1 MGLDTCFHSRQLK
14 ANAALTS
21 GAIMRH
27 AYILSALFVDLA
39 SGFTLPCTRRVL
51 PPDGTSLQQAPTM
64 SHLQHRLP
72 DGGRARQNRVP
83 TAALAIAAALAVT
96 FRSAARTRSAKVAR
110 QGVKEWLSGS
120 KASQVSVSASVSSE
134 STAEA
139 PPAKNSEEAA
149 MPEKAPFDPAV
160 QLGAMEPF
168 GFWDPAGFSKVGDE
182 AGFYD
187 LRVKEIKHGRA
198 AMLTTIGFLFS
209 GVGVFPAPGLIVML
223 FVLVLAYYLETEEWV
238 QDKSKEPGNFGDPA
252 GLIEKFPDFCAYDD
266 AMRLKELNNGRFAMA
281 ASIGLLSANLL
292 TGKVGLDQ
300 FSGASAGPGNPAAKV
315 SATTSTSSEG
325 SKYTVGSK
333 AWIKKV
339 CAPSFDLSFGDKQ
352 KWCKKP

>member
-1 MGLDTCFHSRQLK
+1 
-14 ANAALTS
+14 
-21 GAIMRH
+21 
-27 AYILSALFVDLA
+27 
-39 SGFTLPCTRRVL
+39 
-51 PPDGTSLQQAPTM
+51 M
-64 SHLQHRLP
+64 SHLHHRLP
-72 DGGRARQNRVP
+72 DGGRARQNQVP
-83 TAALAIAAALAVT
+83 IAALAIAASLAVT
-96 FRSAARTRSAKVAR
+96 FRSATRTRSAKVAR

-120 KASQVSVSASVSSE
+120 KGSQVSVSASASSE

-139 PPAKNSEEAA
+139 PPAKSSEEAA

-187 LRVKEIKHGRA
+187 LRVKEIKHGRV
-198 AMLTTIGFLFS
+198 AMLTSIGFLFS
-209 GVGVFPAPGLIVML
+209 GVGVFPAPGLIVMI
-223 FVLVLAYYLETEEWV
+223 FVLGLGYYLETEEWV

-252 GLIEKFPDFCAYDD
+252 GLIETFPDFCAYDD
-266 AMRLKELNNGRFAMA
+266 ETRLKELNNGRFAMA

-300 FSGASAGPGNPAAKV
+300 FSGPVAGPGNPTQ
-315 SATTSTSSEG
+315 ATQTQSQAQATIPEG
-325 SKYTVGSK
+325 SKYGVGTK

-339 CAPSFDLSFGDKQ
+339 CAPSYGLGFEDK
-352 KWCKKP
+352 KRWCSKS